1 MIPDCMRWRRGS
13 VSEMVVVSSS
23 EAGTGVFGEVEG
35 WRIAGRGV
43 LRLGDRC
50 RNGDAGG
57 EIGFSMRDR
66 LTGCDEAGPSSALRF
81 EDVDVMIA
89 VEMVVVGN
97 WFGEARRCL
106 SDSKISFGYLDNRT
120 YYSGSE
126 GECVY
131 RYNSSRT
138 NNTRLFHYVIPSST
152 HPDCAHT

>member
-1 MIPDCMRWRRGS
+1 VILDCMRWRRGS
-13 VSEMVVVSSS
+13 GSEVVVVSFS
-23 EAGTGVFGEVEG
+23 EADTEDVGEVEC
-35 WRIAGRGV
+35 WRIDGRGV

-57 EIGFSMRDR
+57 DIGFSMRDR
-66 LTGCDEAGPSSALRF
+66 LTGCDEAGSSSALRL

-120 YYSGSE
+120 
-126 GECVY
+126 C
-131 RYNSSRT
+131 
-138 NNTRLFHYVIPSST
+138 
-152 HPDCAHT
+152 